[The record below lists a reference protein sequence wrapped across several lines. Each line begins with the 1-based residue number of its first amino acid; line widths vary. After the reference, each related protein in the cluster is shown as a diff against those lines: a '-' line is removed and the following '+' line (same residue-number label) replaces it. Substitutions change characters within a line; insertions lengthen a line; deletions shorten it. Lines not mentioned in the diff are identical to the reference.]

1 MAAWSSTLNKLAGLR
16 DDMRRSLSVS
26 SKPPALKVTNARYR
40 FEHYCT
46 AKHLWEGYDA
56 AANDRIARAFAAAP
70 AGGAVALEGV
80 PFEVNVTTENTR
92 LVRRCRLATV
102 EGAAGVDA
110 DVVLEAGLEAVE
122 RDDGAFDGS
131 LPAGRPFL
139 EVGGRR
145 VDVEDL
151 AGADVVD
158 VVLELVVAAPAPTPR
173 PRSEP
178 RVSRNAART
187 LMVAT
192 MNMGG
197 ANVDGD
203 ELHHWLRGGA
213 TRDGAPASLVVVGAQ
228 EAGSVGALEES
239 VDAHLKDHARVDL
252 DRTSAGRVGLCLLV
266 YVARCEATRLV
277 GAAKVDYANL
287 GHLDRDPTAVFK
299 GSLSARVAVDFCDG
313 GAVFELAVAVAHL
326 PAHEGK
332 LLRRVEALGTLG
344 ARLAAEGGLFNGAD
358 AACFFGDLNFRLD
371 PRLGADAVAAAADVA
386 LGGPPAPG
394 GRPRSVKYSAAD
406 WRAIA
411 DYAHDAAALRPFD
424 ELRRVLDDVAA
435 GAGAGGAAA
444 GVDYVEKR
452 LPAFTDRVLF
462 AGALDLADY
471 AAAPGVSTSDHKPT
485 RAEFRRR
492 GAGRA
497 ARVAAAAALY
507 LRCASAAL
515 RLSAPRAHRSL
526 AASGKIVPIA
536 ASYVACRRRAARAA
550 PEDRDAV
557 WDAQHA
563 WAAERAR
570 RLVRD
575 MGGFYLKVGQITG
588 AAAQMMPE
596 AWVDALAET
605 MEANAPAPARVARRT
620 TKRLDAARLDTCAKC
635 AAAMARGDVAALVAA
650 IEASGDYELANPSP
664 AVWALVS
671 YTYFDTRWTP
681 LAGVNLYDVDRSLL
695 ARDGFVRNSP
705 EAFPLIR
712 IAFLFRGA
720 LARCGLDDESMVD
733 AWEPS
738 RSSARP
744 PPAAPGARARA
755 AYRRGSRRCKRAP
768 PEAPPGDAA
777 PLRRRARRTTRGLD
791 FKAPGRRLTRLGYL
805 TFAKMR
811 QRQFQNA

>member
-80 PFEVNVTTENTR
+80 PF
-92 LVRRCRLATV
+92 
-102 EGAAGVDA
+102 
-110 DVVLEAGLEAVE
+110 EAGLEAVE

-277 GAAKVDYANL
+277 GAAKSTTRTS
-287 GHLDRDPTAVFK
+287 GTSTGTRRPSS

-386 LGGPPAPG
+386 RGGPPAPG

-435 GAGAGGAAA
+435 LAPAPAALACRASSRGWRDAPPAFSPTFKVRRRA
-444 GVDYVEKR
+444 GVDYVER
-452 LPAFTDRVLF
+452 LRPSRTAPF

-485 RAEFRRR
+485 RAEFR
-492 GAGRA
+492 
-497 ARVAAAAALY
+497 VT
-507 LRCASAAL
+507 S
-515 RLSAPRAHRSL
+515 
-526 AASGKIVPIA
+526 
-536 ASYVACRRRAARAA
+536 
-550 PEDRDAV
+550 
-557 WDAQHA
+557 
-563 WAAERAR
+563 
-570 RLVRD
+570 
-575 MGGFYLKVGQITG
+575 
-588 AAAQMMPE
+588 
-596 AWVDALAET
+596 
-605 MEANAPAPARVARRT
+605 
-620 TKRLDAARLDTCAKC
+620 
-635 AAAMARGDVAALVAA
+635 
-650 IEASGDYELANPSP
+650 
-664 AVWALVS
+664 
-671 YTYFDTRWTP
+671 
-681 LAGVNLYDVDRSLL
+681 
-695 ARDGFVRNSP
+695 
-705 EAFPLIR
+705 
-712 IAFLFRGA
+712 
-720 LARCGLDDESMVD
+720 
-733 AWEPS
+733 
-738 RSSARP
+738 
-744 PPAAPGARARA
+744 
-755 AYRRGSRRCKRAP
+755 
-768 PEAPPGDAA
+768 
-777 PLRRRARRTTRGLD
+777 
-791 FKAPGRRLTRLGYL
+791 
-805 TFAKMR
+805 
-811 QRQFQNA
+811 

>member
-26 SKPPALKVTNARYR
+26 SKPPALRVTNARYR

-80 PFEVNVTTENTR
+80 PFEVRWGDAARSGKLARRPYSGVIQVNVTTENTR

-332 LLRRVEALGTLG
+332 LLRRVEALDTLG

-411 DYAHDAAALRPFD
+411 DYANDAAALRPFD

-435 GAGAGGAAA
+435 RAPAPAAAGVPPRILARGWRDAPPAFSPTFKVRRKA

-471 AAAPGVSTSDHKPT
+471 AAAPEVSTSDHKPT
-485 RAEFRRR
+485 RAEFR
-492 GAGRA
+492 
-497 ARVAAAAALY
+497 VA
-507 LRCASAAL
+507 S
-515 RLSAPRAHRSL
+515 
-526 AASGKIVPIA
+526 
-536 ASYVACRRRAARAA
+536 
-550 PEDRDAV
+550 
-557 WDAQHA
+557 
-563 WAAERAR
+563 
-570 RLVRD
+570 
-575 MGGFYLKVGQITG
+575 
-588 AAAQMMPE
+588 
-596 AWVDALAET
+596 
-605 MEANAPAPARVARRT
+605 
-620 TKRLDAARLDTCAKC
+620 
-635 AAAMARGDVAALVAA
+635 
-650 IEASGDYELANPSP
+650 
-664 AVWALVS
+664 
-671 YTYFDTRWTP
+671 
-681 LAGVNLYDVDRSLL
+681 
-695 ARDGFVRNSP
+695 
-705 EAFPLIR
+705 
-712 IAFLFRGA
+712 
-720 LARCGLDDESMVD
+720 
-733 AWEPS
+733 
-738 RSSARP
+738 
-744 PPAAPGARARA
+744 
-755 AYRRGSRRCKRAP
+755 
-768 PEAPPGDAA
+768 
-777 PLRRRARRTTRGLD
+777 
-791 FKAPGRRLTRLGYL
+791 
-805 TFAKMR
+805 
-811 QRQFQNA
+811 